1 MSDQM
6 LAEVHAMLTANAR
19 ATGMMTIIDGWTL
32 FQNSEA
38 GPYVGLYN
46 THKGKRD
53 GRVYVYG
60 FADNNQAKRPLSA
73 DFKKLPQRLQDE
85 VLALLAKEQPPEAP
99 RSEFTE
105 YVQQRNLLRKCQPFK
120 VIRYKYAMLDDNGNK
135 IEKQGEDKK
144 DPWRI
149 ERCFDIGNNNR
160 QPSAQQQPVQATP
173 AKQQPVTQQQK
184 PPVAQPMPV
193 AAQQQQPVAQQK
205 PVAGQQPKPDP
216 DLEVKKK
223 IIRSFSGVAALHYG
237 DAGWQ
242 AAVLRIGQE
251 IAGKE
256 LKGLTELTRVE
267 LERVNALVNLDAIGV
282 EIYGNTTDWYAAIP
296 VLLTEFGKQTV
307 YDLTL
312 AQIHKMASQLKKSK
326 PTDQLDE
333 DIPFG

>member
-99 RSEFTE
+99 RSETTE
-105 YVQQRNLLRKCQPFK
+105 YVQQKKFLRTCPCFK
-120 VIRYKYAMLDDNGNK
+120 VIRYKYAMLDENGNK
-135 IEKQGEDKK
+135 IEKKQDDKK

-160 QPSAQQQPVQATP
+160 QPPAQQQPPTKPVQATP
-173 AKQQPVTQQQK
+173 AKPPAQQQPPTKPIGDAPVGATKASEQPTPSAVQQQK
-184 PPVAQPMPV
+184 PH
-193 AAQQQQPVAQQK
+193 
-205 PVAGQQPKPDP
+205 P
-216 DLEVKKK
+216 DLDAKKK

-242 AAVLRIGQE
+242 AAVLRIAQE
-251 IAGKE
+251 VAGKE
-256 LKGLTELTRVE
+256 VKGLTELTKAE
-267 LERVNALVNLDAIGV
+267 LERVNALINLDAIGV
-282 EIYGNTTDWYAAIP
+282 EVYGNANDWYDAIP
-296 VLLTEFGKQTV
+296 VLLTEFDKQSV

-312 AQIHKMASQLKKSK
+312 PQIHKMAKGLKENK
-326 PTDQLDE
+326 PDDLDS
-333 DIPFG
+333 DIPM